1 MSVSKANRVLIVI
14 NQLDAGEND
23 RLYRFI
29 ESSGRTTV
37 QTTLSDDYEQIVKLY
52 DGNATYPKLLDALRT
67 QGARGSVNRID
78 LIVMLH
84 GSSGTLYFKDGAKA
98 TANIK
103 TDITAL
109 NLKAKLRMLYNT
121 SCYGDSHSQDF
132 ISAGFDA
139 AIGSR
144 KVNAN
149 AAVELPSLL
158 SLWQF
163 DFKLEDCLAPSV
175 PLTPPADAVTRAYG
189 QLNNLSWRNAV
200 DSTKVLRGDKA
211 VKISS

>member
-23 RLYRFI
+23 YLYRFI
-29 ESSGRTTV
+29 EASGRGTV
-37 QTTLSDDYEQIVKLY
+37 QATLGDDYEKIVKLY
-52 DGNATYPKLLDALRT
+52 DANATYPKLLKALKD
-67 QGARGSVNRID
+67 QGARGSVKRID

-84 GSSGTLYFKDGAKA
+84 GSPSKLHFKDGAKA
-98 TANIK
+98 TADIK

-109 NLKAKLRMLYNT
+109 NLKSKLRMLYNT

-139 AIGSR
+139 AIGSK
-144 KVNAN
+144 KVNSN
-149 AAVELPSLL
+149 AAVELPLLL

-163 DFKLEDCLAPSV
+163 DFKLEDCLAPSI

-189 QLNNLSWRNAV
+189 QLNNTSWRNDV